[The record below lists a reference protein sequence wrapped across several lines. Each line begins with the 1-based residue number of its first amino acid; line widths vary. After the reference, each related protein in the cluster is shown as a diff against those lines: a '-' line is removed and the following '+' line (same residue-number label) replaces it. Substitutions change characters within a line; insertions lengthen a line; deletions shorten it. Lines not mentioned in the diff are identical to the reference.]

1 MSAALLGV
9 ALICCSSSAAG
20 AGTFFGGFIPGYITI
35 VLQKMKKLIQLI
47 ITGDAKPID
56 CENLYKYMKE
66 TKGTPAAESASQSL
80 TANEQTIAGKVYD
93 IGRNV
98 SPEKICDKSV
108 TDSAIK
114 LFKKVQKAPEGE
126 DVTGFCSELSEL
138 NNDNANKPRLAYY
151 WDESKKEFVK
161 DDIYFSNAFGG
172 KSGPELEEPIT
183 AKCNEAGINIGYV
196 ENAPEGEDISGFCND
211 IRELNDDNPNK
222 PLLVARCKAAG
233 INIR

>member
-20 AGTFFGGFIPGYITI
+20 AGAFFGGFIPDTSPFIA
-35 VLQKMKKLIQLI
+35 KKLKKIIQLI
-47 ITGDAKPID
+47 ITGDAKPVD
-56 CENLYKYMKE
+56 CANLYKYMKE
-66 TKGTPAAESASQSL
+66 IKGKPAAESAVQSL
-80 TANEQTIAGKVYD
+80 SENEKIIGEMVDDMGK
-93 IGRNV
+93 NV
-98 SPEKICDKSV
+98 APEQICDKRTV
-108 TDSAIK
+108 DSAIA
-114 LFKKVQKAPEGE
+114 LFKKVQNAPEDE

-172 KSGPELEEPIT
+172 KSGPELEELIT
-183 AKCNEAGINIGYV
+183 TKCEAV
-196 ENAPEGEDISGFCND
+196 
-211 IRELNDDNPNK
+211 
-222 PLLVARCKAAG
+222 G

>member
-9 ALICCSSSAAG
+9 VLICCSSSAAG
-20 AGTFFGGFIPGYITI
+20 AGTFLGGFIPDTSPFIA
-35 VLQKMKKLIQLI
+35 KKLKKIIQLI

-66 TKGTPAAESASQSL
+66 TKGTPAAESAVQSL
-80 TANEQTIAGKVYD
+80 SGNEKTILERVYD
-93 IGRNV
+93 IGRKGV

-138 NNDNANKPRLAYY
+138 SNENKGERRPIYY

-172 KSGPELEEPIT
+172 KSGPELEEPVI
-183 AKCNEAGINIGYV
+183 AKCMEAGINI
-196 ENAPEGEDISGFCND
+196 
-211 IRELNDDNPNK
+211 R
-222 PLLVARCKAAG
+222 
-233 INIR
+233 

>member
-9 ALICCSSSAAG
+9 VLICCSSSAAG
-20 AGTFFGGFIPGYITI
+20 AGTFLGGFIPDTSPFIA
-35 VLQKMKKLIQLI
+35 KKLKKIIQLI

-66 TKGTPAAESASQSL
+66 TKGTPAAESAVQSL
-80 TANEQTIAGKVYD
+80 SGNEKTILERVYD
-93 IGRNV
+93 IGREGV

-138 NNDNANKPRLAYY
+138 SNENKGERRPIYY

-172 KSGPELEEPIT
+172 KSGPELEEPVI
-183 AKCNEAGINIGYV
+183 AKCMEAGINI
-196 ENAPEGEDISGFCND
+196 
-211 IRELNDDNPNK
+211 R
-222 PLLVARCKAAG
+222 
-233 INIR
+233 